1 MAWAAVFLCSDPWFF
16 FSSFL
21 CRALAP
27 TLSHSSAFSTSA
39 GVFWF
44 CVLCFDDACET
55 GLHQLNGLSGST
67 CFTFSSCLCL
77 MFLLLLACFGFNFF
91 FLVARKNFHKKS
103 YFVGKLLMWA
113 VSSYPQLQGYLFHPP
128 ALQQWSWFPDW
139 LEIQLQRAP
148 KYSLAFA

>member
-77 MFLLLLACFGFNFF
+77 MFLLLLACFGCNFF
-91 FLVARKNFHKKS
+91 FFGCQEKLSQEVVFCWQAADVGCELLPTAAR
-103 YFVGKLLMWA
+103 
-113 VSSYPQLQGYLFHPP
+113 VSVPP
-128 ALQQWSWFPDW
+128 ARP
-139 LEIQLQRAP
+139 AAVVVVP
-148 KYSLAFA
+148 